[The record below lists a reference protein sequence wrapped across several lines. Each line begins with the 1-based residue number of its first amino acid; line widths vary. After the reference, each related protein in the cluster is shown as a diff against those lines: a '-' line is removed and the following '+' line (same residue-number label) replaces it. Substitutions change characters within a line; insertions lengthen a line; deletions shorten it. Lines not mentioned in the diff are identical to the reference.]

1 MQTDHQDRQC
11 TSSFMTNVARIAS
24 QHVGRAST
32 QASSSTTGGT
42 QEFSSLENLSENCKI
57 LSSFLNNSYL
67 RKSTEN
73 YQYYEAS
80 LTTENL
86 QKTVNFVVG
95 KLQENHVRKLQ
106 LSVSYLR
113 G

>member
-1 MQTDHQDRQC
+1 VLRNTFEMHK
-11 TSSFMTNVARIAS
+11 A
-24 QHVGRAST
+24 G
-32 QASSSTTGGT
+32 TGGT
-42 QEFSSLENLSENCKI
+42 QEFSGLENLLENCKI

-73 YQYYEAS
+73 CQYYEAS

-86 QKTVNFVVG
+86 QKTVKFVVG